1 MLDCPSCDNLW
12 ADFFKIPFNGFSG
25 KVQELNEELRSL
37 DVVGTSIGKKA
48 KYLIGVILD
57 PVY

>member
-1 MLDCPSCDNLW
+1 MLDCPSCDNLL

-37 DVVGTSIGKKA
+37 DVVGTSIKEKQN
-48 KYLIGVILD
+48 I
-57 PVY
+57 